1 MITERDK
8 DVFNAIKIFININ
21 GYSPTVREIAKMLD
35 ITSPATVQAHI
46 NKLKDKRYI
55 TLVPNMNRTIRILK
69 ECE

>member
-8 DVFNAIKIFININ
+8 EIFKVIKLFIKIN
-21 GYSPTVREIAKMLD
+21 GYSPTVREIAKLLD
-35 ITSPATVQAHI
+35 ITSPSTVQAHI
-46 NKLKDKRYI
+46 NKLKDKEYI

>member
-8 DVFNAIKIFININ
+8 EIFKAIKLFIKIN
-21 GYSPTVREIAKMLD
+21 GYSPTVREIAKLLD

-46 NKLKDKRYI
+46 NKLKEKGYI